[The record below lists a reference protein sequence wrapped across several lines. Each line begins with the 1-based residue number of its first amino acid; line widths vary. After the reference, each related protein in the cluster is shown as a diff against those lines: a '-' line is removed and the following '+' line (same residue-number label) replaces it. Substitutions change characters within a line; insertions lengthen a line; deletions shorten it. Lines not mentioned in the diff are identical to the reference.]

1 MTTTRKT
8 FPVPATKLVT
18 WNGYYI
24 YKNKKVKIYF
34 YLLPNQEFDTEQFYE
49 VYERIGT
56 NGLNKMTV
64 LGDISFIRNQHKIIS
79 RELIT
84 NSRELIT
91 NLFLKALTTQFGIFS
106 LINIWLQ
113 PKNLITLIIR
123 IASTISI
130 GGAKVYISIR

>member
-64 LGDISFIRNQHKIIS
+64 LGEHIIHPQS
-79 RELIT
+79 
-84 NSRELIT
+84 
-91 NLFLKALTTQFGIFS
+91 TQNHLPRAYYKLPRAYYKPFS
-106 LINIWLQ
+106 
-113 PKNLITLIIR
+113 
-123 IASTISI
+123 
-130 GGAKVYISIR
+130 